1 MRGAPKHQGGIA
13 LITAVLVVAL
23 AVIAATAVLTS
34 GHLAIQRATTLQD
47 SEKAWWYAAGV
58 EDWVRSGLQRDA
70 EETRIDSLDELWAQ
84 PVDFLP
90 IEQGFLSGRV
100 LDQQGLFNL
109 NNLGVRDP
117 ETFRQY
123 VLQFERLLAAL
134 PDVDPFIAKPLA
146 QAIRDWVD
154 TDQEPEV
161 PDGSEDTDYLIL
173 DPPYRAANRPMQ
185 SVTELLAVKG
195 MSKELYVRLRDY
207 VTVLPQVP
215 SPININTAPDTV
227 MRALVENPNAEF
239 EAFLR
244 ERLEKPA
251 ETIPDKLFVG
261 QNDAKNNMLSV
272 FSEFFSL
279 EAEATVGNGRVALYS
294 LIYRPRS
301 GAPLVLSRSTDTD

>member
-1 MRGAPKHQGGIA
+1 MKPPPKAQRGIA

-23 AVIAATAVLTS
+23 AVIAATAILDS

-70 EETRIDSLDELWAQ
+70 EETQVDSLDEAWAQ

-90 IEQGFLSGRV
+90 IEQGFLRGQV
-100 LDQQGLFNL
+100 IDQQGLFNL
-109 NNLGVRDP
+109 NNFGVVNRAQFD
-117 ETFRQY
+117 EY
-123 VLQFERLLAAL
+123 VRQFERLLAGIE
-134 PDVDPFIAKPLA
+134 DVDPFLAKPLA

-154 TDQEPEV
+154 ADGDPEV
-161 PDGSEDTDYLIL
+161 PDGVEDTDYLIL

-195 MSKELYVRLRDY
+195 MSKELYARLRRY
-207 VTVLPQVP
+207 VTVLPEVP
-215 SPININTAPDTV
+215 SAINVNTAPDAV
-227 MRALVENPNAEF
+227 LRSLVENPPAEF
-239 EAFLR
+239 EKFLR

-251 ETIPDKLFVG
+251 ETVPTDVFGTRTANEPKLI
-261 QNDAKNNMLSV
+261 V
-272 FSEFFSL
+272 FSRFFSL

-294 LIYRPRS
+294 LIFREGTAEPV
-301 GAPLVLSRSTDTD
+301 VLSHSTDTD